1 MWNWFAGLLWWGVVL
16 QSSLPAQDLNKEPV
30 AAGKLAGVWRAAL
43 EGAGGPVEF
52 GLILAAQDESL
63 QAFVTNG
70 PETIK
75 VPQVSWDGRE
85 LRIGFDHFQSAIVA
99 AVSPKGDQLDGSFAR
114 EKAGRVVAQLRFV
127 ARRHAAG
134 DQKFEPAER
143 WLGTWRVKFG
153 DSVEPAVGLFRRDR
167 KAAGSPTQA
176 EPTAESNAPVLGP
189 EAETE
194 AVVGT
199 FLTPTGDYRYL
210 AGGVREGTLQLSCFD
225 GTHVYLFRCRLTE
238 GQRMEGEF
246 WSGSGSRLAWF
257 GERDET
263 AQLPDAF
270 QLTTA
275 QGEVD
280 WGSLQFPDLEG
291 RPRRLDDPQFAG
303 RVRLLYLFGS
313 WCPNC
318 HDAAVFFG
326 QLQRRYGERGLN
338 VLGLAFEATGDFQ
351 QDVGQVQIYARRHQI
366 DYPLLVAGLADKELA
381 SRSLPFLDRVRSF
394 PTAILV
400 DGSGR
405 VRAVYTGFNGP
416 ATGEAYAEQERRF
429 CERIEALLEEQPN

>member
-1 MWNWFAGLLWWGVVL
+1 MWNWFVGLLVLGVVL
-16 QSSLPAQDLNKEPV
+16 HSSLAAQDVTKESV
-30 AAGKLAGVWRAAL
+30 SAEEIAGVWRAEL
-43 EGAGGPVEF
+43 EGGGGPVEF
-52 GLILAAQDESL
+52 GLILAAQAESL
-63 QAFVTNG
+63 QAFITNG

-85 LRIGFDHFQSAIVA
+85 LRIGFDHFQSVIVA
-99 AVSPKGDQLDGSFAR
+99 AVASDGKQMTGSFTR

-127 ARRHAAG
+127 ARREEG
-134 DQKFEPAER
+134 TRQFEPAEP

-153 DSVEPAVGLFRRDR
+153 DSPEPAIGLFRRD
-167 KAAGSPTQA
+167 PTATSNRPQA
-176 EPTAESNAPVLGP
+176 EPGAEPNAAEGESQV
-189 EAETE
+189 ETE

-210 AGGVREGTLQLSCFD
+210 SGGVRGGVLQLSCFD
-225 GTHVYLFRCRLTE
+225 GTHVYLFHCRLTDE
-238 GQRMEGEF
+238 QRIQGEF
-246 WSGSGSRLAWF
+246 WSGATSRISWA

-263 AQLPDAF
+263 AKLPDAF

-275 QGEVD
+275 QAEVD
-280 WGSLQFPDLEG
+280 WGSLQFPDLDG
-291 RPRRLDDPQFAG
+291 QPRRLDDPQFVG
-303 RVRLLYLFGS
+303 PVRLIYLFGS

-326 QLQRRYGERGLN
+326 RLQQRYGERGLR
-338 VLGLAFEATGDFQ
+338 VLGLAFEATGEFE
-351 QDVGQVQIYARRHQI
+351 QDVVQVQIYARRHQI
-366 DYPLLVAGLADKELA
+366 GYPLLIAGLADKELA

-429 CERIEALLEEQPN
+429 AERIEAMLGDKPN